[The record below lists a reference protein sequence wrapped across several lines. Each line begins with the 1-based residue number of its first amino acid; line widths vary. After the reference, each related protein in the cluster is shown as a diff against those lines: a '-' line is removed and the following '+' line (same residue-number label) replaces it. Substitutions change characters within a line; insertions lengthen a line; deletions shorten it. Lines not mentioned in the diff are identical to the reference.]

1 MATFAYK
8 ARDERG
14 LLVQGNI
21 EAASQREAMT
31 QLDAM
36 GYIPVSAK
44 ETGSKGTNSIDD
56 FLLRFQRV
64 KHDDLIFF
72 TLHFKQLYV
81 RNSNVWRVSVPLKN
95 RNDPETDSDKNVR
108 GDRQRFKP
116 VRC

>member
-72 TLHFKQLYV
+72 TRQFQTIVL
-81 RNSNVWRVSVPLKN
+81 RNSHVWRFSVPLKN
-95 RNDPETDSDKNVR
+95 RNEPETESDKNVR
-108 GDRQRFKP
+108 GDRPRYKP